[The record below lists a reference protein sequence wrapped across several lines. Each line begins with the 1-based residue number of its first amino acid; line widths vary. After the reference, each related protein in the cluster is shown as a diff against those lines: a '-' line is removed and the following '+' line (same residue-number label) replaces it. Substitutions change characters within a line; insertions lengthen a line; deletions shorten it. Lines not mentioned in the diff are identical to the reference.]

1 MATKSNSKS
10 GYFDVQSTRM
20 TKAKEKIAK
29 HVIANYLAPGD
40 SIVIDAGTTLWPIA
54 EELAKAKE
62 TSYSVMTHNYIAFE
76 KLQVRAKEGGLN
88 LFLAGG
94 RYDDDLKAFFGDQTC
109 RAYESFGPRK
119 VFLGVSGLSA
129 GSGLRCRGNT
139 EESQVKELISK
150 LPAQHRIIVAD
161 FTKFGNTDAL
171 QFANT
176 ADLTIATMEQAE
188 GHTPFKVCATIVTNK
203 PNEGDYNEFRNWF
216 ITRGTSEKLIPTLE
230 EIKATFD
237 LEVQNF
243 KAFGIEVDIIE

>member
-1 MATKSNSKS
+1 MATKSDRKG
-10 GYFDVQSTRM
+10 GYFDAQSTRV
-20 TKAKEKIAK
+20 TDAKKIIAK
-29 HVIANYLAPGD
+29 HAVSNYLAPGD

-62 TSYSVMTHNYIAFE
+62 TSYSIMTHNYIAFE
-76 KLQVRAKEGGLN
+76 KLQARAKEGGLN

-119 VFLGVSGLSA
+119 VFIGVSGLSA
-129 GSGLRCRGNT
+129 GAGLRCRGNT
-139 EESQVKELISK
+139 EESQVKDLISK

-176 ADLTIATMEQAE
+176 GDLSISTTEQAE
-188 GHTPFKVCATIVTNK
+188 GHTPIKIHASIVTNR
-203 PNEGDYNEFRNWF
+203 PNERDYNEFKDWLL
-216 ITRGTSEKLIPTLE
+216 TRGTSQRLIPTLE

-237 LEVQNF
+237 LEIRNF
-243 KAFGIEVDIIE
+243 NAFGIEVDVVE

>member
-1 MATKSNSKS
+1 MATKTDGTG
-10 GYFDVQSTRM
+10 GYFDAQSSRVT
-20 TKAKEKIAK
+20 TAKQKIAK
-29 HVIANYLAPGD
+29 HAVANFLAPGD

-76 KLQVRAKEGGLN
+76 QLQARAKERGVN

-94 RYDDDLKAFFGDQTC
+94 RYDDDLKAFFGDLTC

-119 VFLGVSGLSA
+119 VFIGVSGLSA
-129 GSGLRCRGNT
+129 GFGLRCRGNT
-139 EESQVKELISK
+139 EESQVKDLISK

-188 GHTPFKVCATIVTNK
+188 GHTPFKVCATIVTNR
-203 PNEGDYNEFRNWF
+203 PNEKDYNEFRKWL
-216 ITRGTSEKLIPTLE
+216 ISRETSEKLIPTLE

-237 LEVQNF
+237 LEIQNF
-243 KAFGIEVDIIE
+243 KAFGVEVDIVE